1 MYQLLELF
9 KGTGSIGKV
18 AKKLGYKVTSL
29 DFEEKYNPD
38 ILTDILDWDYKSLDF
53 IPDFIWASPPCNTF
67 SSSVYPLKER
77 NPQTA
82 EPYSDRAKLGTKI
95 LYKTLEIIRYFL
107 KKNPKLKFCI
117 ENPQG
122 MMRRDSKMKKLPH
135 FVSTRYCLYG
145 DEKTKPTNFWSNYE
159 LDLKQGFCRG
169 TVGVE
174 DIEGKD
180 ALERRYRMPPKL
192 VKEIL
197 IQSNKEQSSEQRGG
211 STVQNKYALQKVQI
225 RNTIPLEDAEKKY
238 KDITKRKPRKVRE
251 TKNFYQFRFL
261 PPTKFEPKSFR
272 TKVVN
277 KDIRLL
283 FGKLK
288 EDFGQLEGSGL
299 FDYFKKGY
307 DYVANKATS
316 AFDYI
321 KDAVRINNYSDK
333 TKNILAQ
340 YGEYPIIRLVL
351 RRVPIAFA
359 LNLAL
364 QGISAGE
371 WERLKQ
377 KYGFDKFYHLSMI
390 VSLKGAKEIV
400 LRNGKKL
407 KQNKQLSIE
416 KVEVVSV
423 KDEVSGTEG
432 MELQNVII
440 PKDKVFN
447 INDMFKKAREKVGDA
462 KFFSY
467 SALGQNNCQD
477 FIALLLDVEGLYNEE
492 EKLFVYQDISE
503 LVKEL
508 PTTTKVITQGLTDVG
523 ALANKYLGIGG
534 NRNLQNLYEEL
545 NEIVIPKKEFV
556 EEHKHLVKLLNKS
569 DIPELKQEAISQQ
582 KELEL
587 KGGAVPLNKKLYEK
601 VKSIVYPKYKKPSAY
616 RSGAVV
622 KLYKELGGKFRDNG
636 ERKLARW
643 YAEEWK
649 DIGNQEY
656 PVYRPTKRITRN
668 TPLTPD
674 EIDPNNLKEQ
684 IKKKQNIKGDS
695 NLKPFKAKS

>member
-1 MYQLLELF
+1 MKLLELF
-9 KGTGSIGKV
+9 KGTGSVGKV
-18 AKKLGYKVTSL
+18 AKKLGYNVVSL
-29 DFEEKYNPD
+29 DFEEKYKPD
-38 ILTDILDWDYKSLDF
+38 ILTDILKWDYKDF
-53 IPDFIWASPPCNTF
+53 PTPDFIWASPPCNTF
-67 SSSVYPLKER
+67 SSLAYPLKER
-77 NPQTA
+77 NIDNA
-82 EPYSDRAKLGTKI
+82 KPYSDRAKLGTKI
-95 LYKTLEIIRYFL
+95 LHQTLKIISYFL

-117 ENPQG
+117 ENPHG
-122 MMRRDSKMKKLPH
+122 MMRKDPKMKDLPME
-135 FVSTRYCLYG
+135 TTKYCLYG
-145 DEKTKPTNFWSNYE
+145 DEKYKPTDFWSNYK
-159 LDLKQGFCRG
+159 LDLKQGKCKG
-169 TVGVE
+169 TITVC
-174 DIEGKD
+174 DAQTIEQ
-180 ALERRYRMPPKL
+180 RYRMPPKL
-192 VKEIL
+192 IKQILLQSQKEDSIDVKI
-197 IQSNKEQSSEQRGG
+197 GG
-211 STVQNKYALQKVQI
+211 AVQPNTDKYALQKVQI
-225 RNTIPLEDAEKKY
+225 RNNIPLEEAEKKY

-251 TKNFYQFRFL
+251 TKNFYQFRFI

-277 KDIRLL
+277 NDIRLI

-288 EDFGQLEGSGL
+288 EEFGQLEGAGL
-299 FDYFKKGY
+299 YDYFKKGY
-307 DYVANKATS
+307 DYVSNKATS

-321 KDAVRINNYSDK
+321 KDAVRINDYSDK
-333 TKNILAQ
+333 TKKLLDQ
-340 YGEYPIIRLVL
+340 YGEYPIIRLQL

-371 WERLKQ
+371 WERLKE
-377 KYGFDKFYHLSMI
+377 KYGFDKFYHLSMV

-423 KDEVSGTEG
+423 KDEVSGAEG

-440 PKDKVFN
+440 PKDKMFT
-447 INDMFKKAREKVGDA
+447 INDMFKKAREKAGDA

-534 NRNLQNLYEEL
+534 NRSNRNLQRLYEEEQ
-545 NEIVIPKKEFV
+545 NEIVIPKEEFIK
-556 EEHKHLVKLLNKS
+556 EHKHLVKLLNKS
-569 DIPELKQEAISQQ
+569 DIPELKQEAISQE

-587 KGGAVPLNKKLYEK
+587 KGGGTHRENVLKRYNLSKGVTIKKLSALSGVPQSILQRVYDRGIGAYETNPESVR
-601 VKSIVYPKYKKPSAY
+601 VKDSFVKDPKAPLSKKLSKQQWAMARVYSFLDNNPKHDNDLRKK
-616 RSGAVV
+616 
-622 KLYKELGGKFRDNG
+622 F
-636 ERKLARW
+636 
-643 YAEEWK
+643 
-649 DIGNQEY
+649 
-656 PVYRPTKRITRN
+656 
-668 TPLTPD
+668 
-674 EIDPNNLKEQ
+674 
-684 IKKKQNIKGDS
+684 
-695 NLKPFKAKS
+695 

>member
-1 MYQLLELF
+1 MPQLLELF
-9 KGTGSIGKV
+9 KGTGSVGKV

-38 ILTDILDWDYKSLDF
+38 ILTDILEWDYKSLDF

-117 ENPQG
+117 ENPRG

-135 FVSTRYCLYG
+135 FVTTRYCLYG

-159 LDLKQGFCRG
+159 LVLKQGFCRG

-180 ALERRYRMPPKL
+180 KLDRRYRMPPKL
-192 VKEIL
+192 IKEI
-197 IQSNKEQSSEQRGG
+197 IVQSNKEQRSEQRSEQSGG
-211 STVQNKYALQKVQI
+211 STVQPNTDKYALQKVQI
-225 RNTIPLEDAEKKY
+225 RNTIPLEEAEKKY

-288 EDFGQLEGSGL
+288 EEFGQLEGSGL

-307 DYVANKATS
+307 DYVSNKATS

-321 KDAVRINNYSDK
+321 KDAVRINDYSDK

-340 YGEYPIIRLVL
+340 YGEYPIIRLLL

-371 WERLKQ
+371 WERLKE
-377 KYGFDKFYHLSMI
+377 KYGFDKFYHLSMV

-440 PKDKVFN
+440 PKDKVFT

-462 KFFSY
+462 KFFS
-467 SALGQNNCQD
+467 S
-477 FIALLLDVEGLYNEE
+477 
-492 EKLFVYQDISE
+492 
-503 LVKEL
+503 
-508 PTTTKVITQGLTDVG
+508 
-523 ALANKYLGIGG
+523 LGIC
-534 NRNLQNLYEEL
+534 R
-545 NEIVIPKKEFV
+545 
-556 EEHKHLVKLLNKS
+556 
-569 DIPELKQEAISQQ
+569 
-582 KELEL
+582 
-587 KGGAVPLNKKLYEK
+587 
-601 VKSIVYPKYKKPSAY
+601 
-616 RSGAVV
+616 
-622 KLYKELGGKFRDNG
+622 
-636 ERKLARW
+636 
-643 YAEEWK
+643 
-649 DIGNQEY
+649 
-656 PVYRPTKRITRN
+656 
-668 TPLTPD
+668 
-674 EIDPNNLKEQ
+674 
-684 IKKKQNIKGDS
+684 
-695 NLKPFKAKS
+695 